1 MMPAVIELENIS
13 FIRQGRAILSGVNW
27 RKKSVF
33 ASGCGKKKSGQKFQ

>member
-1 MMPAVIELENIS
+1 MPAVIELEDVS

-33 ASGCGKKKSGQKFQ
+33 APGCGKRKSGRKFQ